1 MRPGHTVEVQEEK
14 YGMQGLVALS
24 CVLLEAQRVDLV
36 MVLIIFS
43 LRKQCILN
51 ASNADI
57 T

>member
-1 MRPGHTVEVQEEK
+1 
-14 YGMQGLVALS
+14 MQGLVALS